1 MAIPCYVL
9 RLNLQVPYP
18 ASILGSRKERTDIN
32 INIVDGLISIPFLA
46 SILYYDIKEK
56 KIPDLLTF
64 SGMLA
69 ILIVRLLQ
77 GSFSPWCLI
86 DAFVG
91 FSLIWLFFIFSK
103 GRIGLGDAKLSA
115 FIAIIVGVWA
125 WVLAIFFASFSGLLF
140 MLVMIKLK
148 KVTKKESIP
157 FAPFLVLGGVISVLL
172 KVKIEAYINGIIN
185 GI

>member
-1 MAIPCYVL
+1 LWIS
-9 RLNLQVPYP
+9 YP
-18 ASILGSRKERTDIN
+18 SSILGNQKERTDIK
-32 INIVDGLISIPFLA
+32 INIVEGLISIPFLA
-46 SILYYDIKEK
+46 SILYYDIREK

-77 GSFSPWCLI
+77 GYFSPWCLI

-115 FIAIIVGVWA
+115 FISIIMGVWA
-125 WVLAIFFASFSGLLF
+125 WALAIFFASLSGLLF
-140 MLVMIKLK
+140 ILVMIKFK
-148 KVTKKESIP
+148 KMTRKESIP
-157 FAPFLVLGGVISVLL
+157 FAPFLILGGIVSFLL

>member
-1 MAIPCYVL
+1 M
-9 RLNLQVPYP
+9 QVPYP
-18 ASILGSRKERTDIN
+18 ASILGNQKERTDSK
-32 INIVDGLISIPFLA
+32 INIVEGLISIPFLA

-56 KIPDLLTF
+56 KIPDLFTY
-64 SGMLA
+64 SGMLV

-77 GSFSPWCLI
+77 GYFSPWYLI

-115 FIAIIVGVWA
+115 FISIIVGVWA
-125 WVLAIFFASFSGLLF
+125 WALAIFFASLSGLLF
-140 MLVMIKLK
+140 ILVMIKLQK
-148 KVTKKESIP
+148 MTKKDSIP
-157 FAPFLVLGGVISVLL
+157 FVPFLILGGVISFLL
-172 KVKIEAYINGIIN
+172 KVKIEAFINSIIN